1 MRTSRQFGLW
11 HADLRVSLLILSMIA
26 ASNGRVSAFD
36 HIVGGAN
43 RSVWKYLDDGTIAAD
58 GWRSPDFDDS
68 KWRAGVAPLG
78 YGGGSFRTLV
88 EFGDPQSKHITTY
101 FRHRF
106 TLPHAAATSAMLMLC
121 VDDGAVVYLN
131 GEELLR
137 HNMVVGAVTNRTLAS
152 RTVAGSDELQYHRFA
167 VTAAKLRQG
176 RNILAVEVHQAYPE
190 SSDIRF
196 DMAIRIYSQDNT
208 PRPVILSATAQNVSA
223 MYLQQH
229 YVPPGISLPDG
240 FADGGRSTTF
250 GVRKQLNSHREII
263 VVDRTRDPE
272 LRLHLAFAGAHEVKK
287 MPPLPRA
294 QRIARYVD
302 KLMTPSDGRRFSL
315 PGSMLLDGEYE
326 SLGLLIGDATL
337 VFDGSVCRHRSLLFK
352 LMADEAGLDVALVR
366 GNLNIG
372 SGQLMP
378 HAWNELHLNDRGKLI
393 VDVMNPQPRY
403 PFRNCDGD
411 QARAYT
417 ATDGKALYP
426 AAK

>member
-1 MRTSRQFGLW
+1 M
-11 HADLRVSLLILSMIA
+11 LL
-26 ASNGRVSAFD
+26 
-36 HIVGGAN
+36 
-43 RSVWKYLDDGTIAAD
+43 
-58 GWRSPDFDDS
+58 
-68 KWRAGVAPLG
+68 
-78 YGGGSFRTLV
+78 
-88 EFGDPQSKHITTY
+88 
-101 FRHRF
+101 
-106 TLPHAAATSAMLMLC
+106 LC
-121 VDDGAVVYLN
+121 ADDGAVVYLN
-131 GEELLR
+131 GEEVVR
-137 HNMVVGAVTNRTLAS
+137 HNMVAGAVTNRTLAS
-152 RTVAGSDELQYHRFA
+152 RIVAGADELQYHRYA
-167 VTAAKLRQG
+167 VAAAKFRQG
-176 RNILAVEVHQAYPE
+176 RNIVAVEVHQAYPE

-196 DMAIRIYSQDNT
+196 DLAMRIYSQDNT
-208 PRPVILSATAQNVSA
+208 PRPVTLSATAQHVSD

-240 FADGGRSTTF
+240 FADGGRSTTS
-250 GVRKQLNSHREII
+250 GDRNQLKSHREII
-263 VVDRTRDPE
+263 VVDRTRDAE
-272 LRLHLAFAGAHEVKK
+272 LRLHLAFAGSQEVAKR
-287 MPPLPRA
+287 PPLLRA
-294 QRIARYVD
+294 QLIARYVD